1 VIPLGNPLL
10 IGSYPPL
17 VTPFREG
24 AVDLGTY
31 ARLVDFHAR
40 SGSRG
45 VVVCGTSGE
54 PSLLTVA
61 ERQELAEVAVDTA
74 AGRIPVV
81 VATGSQSHAET
92 AALTDH
98 AAAAGAAALLIVT
111 PYYVRPPERG
121 LVEYFA
127 ELGNRTQIPWAL
139 YHIPGRAA
147 VGVTLD
153 VLDRIAS
160 RSDTFA
166 GIKHASADLG
176 LVTEAL
182 AHFGTE
188 FRVLVGLEELSF
200 PMLALGASGVVNA
213 VGNLAPAEVQ
223 ELCAAVADGDL
234 GRART
239 LHFDLFEL
247 NRAVFWD
254 TNPIPVKYLMKR
266 IGLLPDNEHRLPMAP
281 ATPELAAR
289 LDALA
294 DARGLVA
301 AGEHEIR
308 PTSTTGRHGA
318 GREAGE
324 HGTR

>member
-1 VIPLGNPLL
+1 VIPRHDPLL
-10 IGSYPPL
+10 VGSYPPL
-17 VTPFREG
+17 VTPFRAG
-24 AVDLGTY
+24 TVDLDTY
-31 ARLVDFHAR
+31 ARLVDFHVR

-45 VVVCGTSGE
+45 VVVCGTTGE

-61 ERQELAEVAVDTA
+61 ERQQLAEVAIETA

-127 ELGNRTQIPWAL
+127 ELGNRSQLPWAL

-160 RSDTFA
+160 RSDSFA
-166 GIKHASADLG
+166 GIKHATPDLG
-176 LVTEAL
+176 LVTETL
-182 AHFGTE
+182 AHFGPA

-213 VGNLAPAEVQ
+213 VGNVAPAEVQ
-223 ELCAAVADGDL
+223 QMCDAVADGDL
-234 GRART
+234 GRARKS
-239 LHFDLFEL
+239 HFDLFEL

-254 TNPIPVKYLMKR
+254 TNPIPIKYLMKR

-281 ATPELAAR
+281 ATAELAAR

-294 DARGLVA
+294 EARGLVA
-301 AGEHEIR
+301 PDAHGIR
-308 PTSTTGRHGA
+308 PTSTTARRA
-318 GREAGE
+318 ASRES
-324 HGTR
+324 R